1 MDKGFN
7 RAVTLSAN
15 VLNTSTIH
23 FIYVWEGVKRIPKQ
37 VTSQKLLLKFIRTGF
52 VCMCCRFKHCI
63 DPVFRTYNNGKTDGN
78 K

>member
-15 VLNTSTIH
+15 VLNTSTILL
-23 FIYVWEGVKRIPKQ
+23 FMLALKWIPKQ
-37 VTSQKLLLKFIRTGF
+37 VTSQKLKFIRTGF
-52 VCMCCRFKHCI
+52 VCMCCRLNTGYSAHTI
-63 DPVFRTYNNGKTDGN
+63 MGKTDGN